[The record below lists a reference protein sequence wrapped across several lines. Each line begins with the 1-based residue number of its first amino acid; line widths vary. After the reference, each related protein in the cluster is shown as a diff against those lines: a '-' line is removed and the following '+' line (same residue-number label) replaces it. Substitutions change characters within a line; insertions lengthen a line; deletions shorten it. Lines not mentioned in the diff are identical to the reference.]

1 MQSAE
6 RISEEAYHRETLAS
20 SAETFK
26 NQTGEQAD
34 KARALKAKARAFSKW
49 ANESCDDSRIASC
62 LRVASSLP
70 VFSRSAQALDQDPYL
85 LACRN
90 GYLDLRTMG
99 FFPADPRRLVTK
111 LAATDYDPQAE
122 CPHWLARLEEWLP
135 EEDKRRYIQ
144 EWAGLSLTGDA
155 SQHALLLLY
164 GRGRNGKGMIV
175 NTIGDMLGDYC
186 VTIDTEVLI
195 AGERRLSGNAIQEQK
210 FNMRGAR
217 MMRPSETAENGK
229 VSSKDLKSL
238 ASTDMIRGRLL
249 RQNSVEFRMSGKLW
263 IPINH
268 RPEISDTTDSIWE
281 RLKVIEFTKRFL
293 GDKRIPEEEIKAQL
307 RPEWPGILNWAL
319 VGLRRIMRVA
329 PDGSVRIQISDP
341 AFLRQAVQEYREE
354 MDTVGQWLAEC
365 TSTEDPSATA
375 TPPAIMDSY
384 VWWCDMQSIPERER
398 LGRNKLLE
406 EVRSR
411 GKHARDGYR
420 RFVGLQITSGPVSMS
435 FD

>member
-1 MQSAE
+1 
-6 RISEEAYHRETLAS
+6 
-20 SAETFK
+20 
-26 NQTGEQAD
+26 
-34 KARALKAKARAFSKW
+34 
-49 ANESCDDSRIASC
+49 
-62 LRVASSLP
+62 
-70 VFSRSAQALDQDPYL
+70 
-85 LACRN
+85 
-90 GYLDLRTMG
+90 MG

-155 SQHALLLLY
+155 SQHAVLLLY

-341 AFLRQAVQEYREE
+341 AFLRR
-354 MDTVGQWLAEC
+354 
-365 TSTEDPSATA
+365 
-375 TPPAIMDSY
+375 
-384 VWWCDMQSIPERER
+384 
-398 LGRNKLLE
+398 
-406 EVRSR
+406 
-411 GKHARDGYR
+411 
-420 RFVGLQITSGPVSMS
+420 
-435 FD
+435 